1 MRTVEYHAAN
11 ILTKLELKSRRQLR
25 QALTTT

>member
-1 MRTVEYHAAN
+1 MEYHAAN